1 DAGAKLCRCRPTLQS
16 PVSICCRMHALNGTS
31 RAAAVKGRGC
41 STRDSRCTS
50 ARLRHIAAI
59 ESKKRQPAT
68 GRRVLCKRAQAAVAI
83 AATVIGSGHG
93 SLRRSA
99 AAGRRLG
106 AEDRLSL
113 YIAIRGPDTALRDF
127 PMNMRRM
134 TAIAIGLTIVS
145 AGALRAQTQE
155 TKTTTKTKV
164 EMKGGKDVTVV
175 GCLERRD
182 NGDYMLTNIREASG
196 MDLTRYALITED
208 DLTKRVGERVRIE
221 GKTVS
226 AGGGTVSVKSDTKTE
241 VENGRDVELKA
252 RTLGTTGTRD
262 VPFLGVKSVKTLSS
276 SCS

>member
-1 DAGAKLCRCRPTLQS
+1 MQYA
-16 PVSICCRMHALNGTS
+16 
-31 RAAAVKGRGC
+31 
-41 STRDSRCTS
+41 
-50 ARLRHIAAI
+50 
-59 ESKKRQPAT
+59 RQPMHERTPAAHRGNREQET
-68 GRRVLCKRAQAAVAI
+68 TTRNRPRVLCKRAQAAVAI

-99 AAGRRLG
+99 AAGRRLR

-196 MDLTRYALITED
+196 MDPTGYALITED